1 MALYHGAI
9 GDDGNEAVNENGDKP
24 KIEAGKAFV
33 AAIESDSEAKQS
45 LANALMKLRMFA
57 ASAQATMLPL
67 RPAMDA
73 LNQVLAGVDSA
84 LLKMAA
90 ERRRIM
96 ADDLAEL
103 RAEKERVFTRLE
115 ADVKQSKQSMRSELE
130 TYGFDLPVDLDGW
143 EDLAVEV
150 EREPDL
156 MTLHQIY
163 RWAIGWTK
171 RELRRRQ
178 IDRGELPIQK
188 NEEPKRRAS
197 TRSAEEASIFRD
209 EHDAKI
215 AWCAGKR
222 IYLGDDT
229 QISRLFWLLAS
240 PLGRA
245 CSLGEVQRAV
255 DDMETT
261 RDMDESGE
269 EYKKAG
275 QRVRKA
281 LSKLR
286 ARLIEAGADDH
297 LFVHR
302 GGNRKYPEYTMVL
315 RFD

>member
-1 MALYHGAI
+1 MAAFDTGRS
-9 GDDGNEAVNENGDKP
+9 ESEVVSENGEKP
-24 KIEAGKAFV
+24 KIEAGKAFM

-45 LANALMKLRMFA
+45 LTSAVMKLRMFT

-67 RPAMDA
+67 RPAMEA

-84 LLKMAA
+84 LLKIAA
-90 ERRRIM
+90 EQRRLM
-96 ADDLAEL
+96 EDDLAEL
-103 RAEKERVFTRLE
+103 RAEKERAFARLGAE
-115 ADVKQSKQSMRSELE
+115 LKESKQSMQSELE
-130 TYGFDLPVDLDGW
+130 TYGFDLPANLESW

-150 EREPDL
+150 EREPDS
-156 MTLHQIY
+156 MTLQQIY

-178 IDRGELPIQK
+178 IDRGELPIQT
-188 NEEPKRRAS
+188 NEEPKQRAS

-209 EHDAKI
+209 EHDARI

-229 QISRLFWLLAS
+229 QVSRLFWLLAS

-286 ARLIEAGADDH
+286 ARLIEGGADNY
-297 LFVHR
+297 LIINR
-302 GGNRKYPEYTMVL
+302 GGNQENPEWTML
-315 RFD
+315 MRLGGS

>member
-1 MALYHGAI
+1 M
-9 GDDGNEAVNENGDKP
+9 
-24 KIEAGKAFV
+24 

-84 LLKMAA
+84 VLKMAA

-96 ADDLAEL
+96 EDDLAEL
-103 RAEKERVFTRLE
+103 RAEKDRAFTRLE
-115 ADVKQSKQSMRSELE
+115 GELKQSKESLRSELE
-130 TYGFDLPVDLDGW
+130 TYGFDLPADLEGW
-143 EDLAVEV
+143 EKLAVEI
-150 EREPDL
+150 EREPES
-156 MTLHQIY
+156 MTLQQIY

-171 RELRRRQ
+171 RELRRRR
-178 IDRGELPIQK
+178 IDRGELPVQTNQK
-188 NEEPKRRAS
+188 SKLLAS

-209 EHDAKI
+209 EHDPKI
-215 AWCAGKR
+215 AWCVGKR
-222 IYLGDDT
+222 IYLGEDT

-255 DDMETT
+255 DDMETP

-281 LSKLR
+281 VSKLR
-286 ARLIEAGADDH
+286 ARLIEGGADNH
-297 LFVHR
+297 LIINR
-302 GGNRKYPEYTMVL
+302 GGNQKHPEYTMVL
-315 RFD
+315 RIS